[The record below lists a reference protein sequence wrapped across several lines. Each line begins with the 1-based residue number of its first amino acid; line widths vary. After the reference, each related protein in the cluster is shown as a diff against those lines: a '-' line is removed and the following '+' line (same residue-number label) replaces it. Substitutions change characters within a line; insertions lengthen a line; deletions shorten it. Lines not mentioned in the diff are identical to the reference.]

1 MSKANKND
9 IVVITFKHNYTN
21 NKFKKVYFDRFYIAV
36 VTKTNRNGLVKEAQK
51 IGDASIYIIDND
63 PNIRVLTIENPEKQS
78 LARALAK
85 KLKAEPQKN
94 YYENQKLV
102 IDAILTGTP

>member
-9 IVVITFKHNYTN
+9 IVVITFKHSYTN
-21 NKFKKVYFDRFYIAV
+21 AKLKKAYYDRFYIAV

-51 IGDASIYIIDND
+51 IGVTSSYVIDD
-63 PNIRVLTIENPEKQS
+63 EPNIRVLTIEDPQKQN

-85 KLKAEPQKN
+85 KLKDDPAKN
-94 YYENQKLV
+94 YYENQDRKSTRLNSSH
-102 IDAILTGTP
+102 